1 MYEKQDKSVIINI
14 NTSKGEKIMKEFI
27 RIMSITIEGIKNVCH
42 GSIKINNINE
52 IESEE
57 FLERRCV

>member
-1 MYEKQDKSVIINI
+1 
-14 NTSKGEKIMKEFI
+14 MKEFI

-57 FLERRCV
+57 FLEKGSILGIYGQMVQENLLFLKLQIF